1 MAIPIYAGWEHALQ
15 SGAQVFGQDDA
26 SICATDRRPEHG
38 TDGARSRGVE
48 VRECASVEMNDRR
61 DASSPCDG
69 EERDVADERG
79 ELLRYWDVYRRY
91 VTAETLAGRGEDMPG
106 GGCSRPGSPR
116 SYPAR
121 SASRR
126 ASLGTSRSGFCAP
139 TYAAVSLRHPPPSGA
154 TVSTVSCAD
163 CRL

>member
-1 MAIPIYAGWEHALQ
+1 MHRRLRRHRPVLRRRGVDSVRDDNNTLGWEHALQ
-15 SGAQVFGQDDA
+15 GGAQVFGQDDA

-91 VTAETLAGRGEDMPG
+91 VTAETLAGRGEDMP
-106 GGCSRPGSPR
+106 SRE
-116 SYPAR
+116 
-121 SASRR
+121 
-126 ASLGTSRSGFCAP
+126 
-139 TYAAVSLRHPPPSGA
+139 
-154 TVSTVSCAD
+154 
-163 CRL
+163 